1 MVTKAFSVED
11 GNQNSSLLTSRNKKY
26 SDIDL
31 LFANKISGDIFKKID
46 AAAVKQSVKNIVRTG
61 RLEKPFQPEFG
72 ANLGNILFELADE
85 GLEFEVEERLTESI
99 RVYEPRAREVTTK
112 VVAQPNQNSLS
123 VTIEFKVGNMTEPE
137 LINTT
142 IARLR

>member
-31 LFANKISGDIFKKID
+31 LFANKISGDIFKKVD
-46 AAAVKQSVKNIVRTG
+46 AAAVKQSVKTIVRTG
-61 RLEKPFQPEFG
+61 QLEKPFQPEFG
-72 ANLGNILFELADE
+72 ANLGDILFELADE
-85 GLEFEVEERLTESI
+85 GLEEEVESRISNAIKT
-99 RVYEPRAREVTTK
+99 YEPRVRELTTK
-112 VVAQPNQNSLS
+112 VVSQPDQNTLS
-123 VTIEFKVGNMTEPE
+123 VTIQFKVGNMTEPE